1 MSTVRTL
8 ALGALLVV
16 GVAGVSAAQST
27 TQPTRPDSGFNRRG
41 HRADGQFRRGPG
53 GREGFGFGRDLN
65 LTEAQKTQIKAIRQ
79 KYQPQNQALRDR
91 AKPFIDAARAA
102 RQKGDTAAV
111 RSNMEKARQ
120 VMQSG
125 QSFRTQEQA
134 EIRAIL
140 TPEQQAKWDAR
151 QKAAADRKAQGG
163 KKGWGRKR
171 AATPPASESS

>member
-8 ALGALLVV
+8 ALGALLVA

-27 TQPTRPDSGFNRRG
+27 TQPTRPDSGFYRRG
-41 HRADGQFRRGPG
+41 HRADGQFRRDRG

-102 RQKGDTAAV
+102 RQKADTAAV

-125 QSFRTQEQA
+125 QSIRTQEMA

-140 TPEQQAKWDAR
+140 TPEQQAKWDAH
-151 QKAAADRKAQGG
+151 QKAAADRRAQGG

-171 AATPPASESS
+171 SAVPPAVKS

>member
-1 MSTVRTL
+1 MSKARTL
-8 ALGALLVV
+8 ALGTLLVV

-27 TQPTRPDSGFNRRG
+27 TQPTRPDSGSYRRG
-41 HRADGQFRRGPG
+41 HRADGHFRRDRV

-65 LTEAQKTQIKAIRQ
+65 LTEAQRTQIKAIRQ
-79 KYQPQNQALRDR
+79 KYQPQNQALHDR
-91 AKPFIDAARAA
+91 AKPFLDAARAA

-111 RSNMEKARQ
+111 RSNKEQARQ

-125 QSFRTQEQA
+125 QSIRTQELA

-140 TPEQQAKWDAR
+140 TPDQQAKWDAR
-151 QKAAADRKAQGG
+151 QKAAADRRAEGA

-171 AATPPASESS
+171 AATPPAVRS

>member
-1 MSTVRTL
+1 MSKARTL

-16 GVAGVSAAQST
+16 GVAGVSVAQST
-27 TQPTRPDSGFNRRG
+27 TQPTRPDSSSYRRG

-53 GREGFGFGRDLN
+53 GREGFGLGRDLN

-120 VMQSG
+120 VTQSG
-125 QSFRTQEQA
+125 QSIRTQEMA

-151 QKAAADRKAQGG
+151 QKAAADRRAQGG

-171 AATPPASESS
+171 AATPPAVKS